1 MSLCR
6 GFVSRNVVRFVS
18 SSSFGGGAGGGS
30 KGAAAAAAAAAAT
43 AASAAAAAA
52 VAASAAANVAP
63 EVKPRMRVSAAAL
76 RQQRTQGWMHR
87 VYSAAKLPLQ
97 PVTLSD
103 MLRHGATL
111 NETTLIQSAS
121 WLHNE
126 LPRRI
131 AGQLLAVQKFPFG
144 LGQMPSARA
153 MREDYMR
160 SFIELTDL
168 ALPTTM
174 EETAAYT
181 ERLERVYARHNGILV
196 QLAKAIYELEESMAS
211 TVSDDDL
218 SAFTEFANLNEPLD
232 HFFTRR
238 IGIRLLIGQHLANF
252 ADFKNGRREG
262 NIVGL
267 IDRELSPMDVAHDA
281 TSVAMGM
288 CRDATGMAPEVIVE
302 GPKLTFPYLREHL
315 FYILLELL
323 KNACRATVE
332 THGDAPSLPPV
343 RIVIADSD
351 ENEDVAIKISDLGG
365 GIRRSNMDR
374 VWSYLFTTAL
384 VDTRAL
390 VDGTSIGV
398 PMAGFGVGLP
408 VSRAHARYFGGDL
421 HIISMYG
428 HGTDCALYLRRL
440 GDVKEPLPV

>member
-1 MSLCR
+1 MMQH
-6 GFVSRNVVRFVS
+6 
-18 SSSFGGGAGGGS
+18 GS
-30 KGAAAAAAAAAAT
+30 
-43 AASAAAAAA
+43 
-52 VAASAAANVAP
+52 
-63 EVKPRMRVSAAAL
+63 
-76 RQQRTQGWMHR
+76 
-87 VYSAAKLPLQ
+87 
-97 PVTLSD
+97 
-103 MLRHGATL
+103 TL

-131 AGQLLAVQKFPFG
+131 GGQLLAVQKFPFG

-160 SFIELTDL
+160 SFIELTDMS
-168 ALPTTM
+168 LPTTI
-174 EETAAYT
+174 EQTAAYT
-181 ERLERVYARHNGILV
+181 ERLERVYQRHNGILA
-196 QLAKAIYELEESMAS
+196 QLAKAIFELEESMAS

-252 ADFKNGRREG
+252 SDFKNGRRDE
-262 NIVGL
+262 NMVGL
-267 IDRELSPMDVAHDA
+267 IDRLLSPMDVAQDA
-281 TSVAMGM
+281 LSVAMGM
-288 CRDATGMAPEVIVE
+288 CRDATGMAPEVLVE
-302 GPKLTFPYLREHL
+302 GPSSLKFPYLREHL

-332 THGDAPSLPPV
+332 KHGDAPSLPPV

-351 ENEDVAIKISDLGG
+351 EHEDVAIKISDLGG
-365 GIRRSNMDR
+365 GIRRSDMDR
-374 VWSYLFTTAL
+374 VWSYLFSTAA

-390 VDGTSIGV
+390 IDGSTIGV

-440 GDVKEPLPV
+440 GDVKEPLPS